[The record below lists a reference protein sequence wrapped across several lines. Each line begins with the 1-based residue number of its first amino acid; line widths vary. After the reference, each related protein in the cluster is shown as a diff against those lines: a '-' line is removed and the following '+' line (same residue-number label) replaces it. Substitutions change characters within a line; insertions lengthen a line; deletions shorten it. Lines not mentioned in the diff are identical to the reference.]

1 MVSHEPRNGAA
12 LQNRQNY
19 LTCLCFF
26 PCQLQ
31 LWQNAICQY
40 VAISISHFFF
50 QLVNIQ
56 HSIKIRYVIHQR
68 ITIPLTLPPGLY
80 NVAVSLANAIHH
92 FHSSLQIFSVIPIRN
107 LTWSYGVLVATNDT
121 YSITGSVGEGSNV
134 TYAVDYRDGTRYSF
148 LRHNSSQSVVYNHTY
163 SSAGLYN
170 VSLRASNL
178 FSDEV
183 DYFSLIVQDYIK
195 DVNLT
200 TPVLPTK

>member
-1 MVSHEPRNGAA
+1 M
-12 LQNRQNY
+12 
-19 LTCLCFF
+19 
-26 PCQLQ
+26 
-31 LWQNAICQY
+31 
-40 VAISISHFFF
+40 AISISHFF
-50 QLVNIQ
+50 QPVNIQ
-56 HSIKIRYVIHQR
+56 HSIKIRYVIQHR

-92 FHSSLQIFSVIPIRN
+92 FRSSLQIFSVIPIRN
-107 LTWSYGVLVATNDT
+107 LTWSYGVAATNDT
-121 YSITGSVGEGSNV
+121 FSITGSVGEGSNV
-134 TYAVDYRDGTRYSF
+134 TYAVDYRDGTSYSF
-148 LRHNSSQSVVYNHTY
+148 LRHNSSQSVIFNRTY